1 MRMTRENTMAIVV
14 DYQEKLIPAMHDK
27 EDLIKTSAMFLKGLR
42 VLGIPTVVSQQYTKG
57 LGATIPE
64 ISEALGEFNHCEK
77 VSFSVYADDIKEKID
92 KLQRK
97 NVLICGTEAHVCVLQ
112 TLIDLRA
119 AGFNVF
125 YVVDC
130 VGSRKQS
137 DKKYAIKRAMCEG
150 AFITS
155 AEAAL
160 FELTAGAGSDAFK
173 EISKLVK

>member
-14 DYQEKLIPAMHDK
+14 DYQEKLIPAMNDK
-27 EDLIKTSAMFLKGLR
+27 EELIKTSAMFLEGLKI
-42 VLGIPTVVSQQYTKG
+42 LGIPMVVSQQYTKG
-57 LGATIPE
+57 LGGTVSE
-64 ISEALGEFNHCEK
+64 IKKALGEFEHHEK
-77 VSFSVYADDIKEKID
+77 VSFSVYADDGKEKID
-92 KLQRK
+92 QLNRK

-130 VGSRKQS
+130 VGSRSQS
-137 DKKYAIKRAMCEG
+137 DKKQGIKRAMCEG

-160 FELTAGAGSDAFK
+160 FELTGGAASDAFK
-173 EISKLVK
+173 AISKLVK